1 MNTQPT
7 LLRYRKVAVNFI
19 ALLLLSGCGG
29 GGGGS
34 TSVPPTQMP
43 GQTPDP
49 TPPPVTSNPEYH
61 LGTARFTTHQPDILE
76 QVGAH
81 HAYARGLTGRGVR
94 IGIDDSIVDYTQ
106 TAEFG
111 NRVKLRA
118 ADGASLLYSHPLGD
132 LPSSDVSICRSGP
145 SCSIWEGNSRGDDES
160 HNSWAQQI
168 VREDGW
174 PTRDDSVFVVDE
186 YYPEDGSIGQFYR
199 WWEVPT
205 PYGTEGSHGTIVAS
219 IAAGTNHGVAPEATI
234 IPVARNL
241 TDDQGTTLFA
251 DDLFRR
257 WIAGLPIADRIQL
270 DRSIAEIQREIYTN
284 YDIVNRSFGTALFD
298 SDIVVAEIDAELRWY
313 RSYLPSTLNALLQIG
328 VPDAEK
334 TIIVY
339 AAGNEGEDWSSIEA
353 DLPYY
358 IPELRGH
365 SLSVAATNSRTGT
378 IANYSNRCG
387 SLPSDWNSARHG
399 PHYCLAAPGTVTGL
413 VPNSNTPG
421 RGDARGG
428 LSGTSFAAP
437 VVSGALALLKEHFR
451 GTRGNTEIV
460 KRMLDTADR
469 SGRYADLETYGAG
482 HLDLEAALS
491 PVGTLSAG
499 QKAQALSGTTLQLP
513 TAFGSVTDR
522 LNNIELA
529 AFDEQDFP
537 FWVPITTLVSTR
549 DSGRSPIPVLNGATG
564 GTPVTDPGVYG
575 LSWMP
580 AGNVGSLWLADGNGW
595 ITGFGPTSA
604 SLAMSPDEG
613 GWGYGLNFE
622 NSGYMGAET
631 SGAFGSDL
639 HSSMIWSS
647 HTIRHSFAGGLKLDA
662 VGTLALSMPQ
672 YDRDAI
678 FRATPSI
685 LSAVSMRVGTEST
698 GVVIEQPL
706 RAESGTG
713 IFRIENGRVEN
724 GRRLYDE
731 HRIPLQPDRRE
742 TRVTFRHDREV
753 LGGEMAFQVSSAVN
767 AGHVSGK
774 RDSSL
779 GMAYRINW

>member
-1 MNTQPT
+1 M
-7 LLRYRKVAVNFI
+7 
-19 ALLLLSGCGG
+19 
-29 GGGGS
+29 
-34 TSVPPTQMP
+34 PPTPMP
-43 GQTPDP
+43 GPTPDP

-111 NRVKLRA
+111 NRVRLRA
-118 ADGASLLYSHPLGD
+118 ADGASLLYWRPLGD
-132 LPSSDVSICRSGP
+132 LPFSDVSICRSDP
-145 SCSIWEGNSRGDDES
+145 LCSIWEGNSGGDDES
-160 HNSWAQQI
+160 HNSWAQQ
-168 VREDGW
+168 VVSEDGW

-205 PYGTEGSHGTIVAS
+205 PYGLGGSHGTIVAS
-219 IAAGTNHGVAPEATI
+219 ITAGTNLGVAPEATI
-234 IPVARNL
+234 IPVATNL
-241 TDDQGTTLFA
+241 SNDQFA
-251 DDLFRR
+251 AARAERALQLV
-257 WIAGLPIADRIQL
+257 IETLPIADR
-270 DRSIAEIQREIYTN
+270 REID
-284 YDIVNRSFGTALFD
+284 DIVARDVRDDYANFDIINRSYGTRA
-298 SDIVVAEIDAELRWY
+298 SEISVINSVDTARWF
-313 RSYLPSTLNALLQIG
+313 RTYLPKTLNAIWQ
-328 VPDAEK
+328 VDRPDAQK

-339 AAGNEGEDWSSIEA
+339 AAGNDGDPVPGLGA
-353 DLPYY
+353 LLPYRFT
-358 IPELRGH
+358 ELRGH
-365 SLSVAATNSRTGT
+365 SLAVVATNPRTGF
-378 IANYSNRCG
+378 IAGYSNRCG
-387 SLPSDWNSARHG
+387 PLPSDWNSARHG
-399 PHYCLAAPGTVTGL
+399 PHYCLAAPGTVKGL
-413 VPNSNTPG
+413 VPNPNTPG

-428 LSGTSFAAP
+428 QFGTSYAAP

-469 SGRYADLETYGAG
+469 TGRYADLETYGAG

-499 QKAQALSGTTLQLP
+499 QTAQALSGTTLQLP

-522 LNNIELA
+522 LTNIELA

-537 FWVPITTLVSTR
+537 FWIPITTLVSTR
-549 DSGRSPIPVLNGATG
+549 ESGRSPIPVLNGTAG
-564 GTPVTDPGVYG
+564 EIPVTDPGVYG

-580 AGNVGSLWLADGNGW
+580 AGNVGNLWLADGNGW

-604 SLAMSPDEG
+604 SLARSPHKG
-613 GWGYGLNFE
+613 GWGYGLSFE

-631 SGAFGSDL
+631 SGAFGSGL

-647 HTIRHSFAGGLKLDA
+647 HTIRHSFVGGLKLDA

-678 FRATPSI
+678 FRASPSI
-685 LSAVSMRVGTEST
+685 LSAISMRLGTEST
-698 GVVIEQPL
+698 GLVIEQPL

-713 IFRIENGRVEN
+713 IFRIENGQIEN

-753 LGGEMAFQVSSAVN
+753 LGGEVAFQVSSAVN